1 VRGNYPSFD
10 RGRQTYLSSIL
21 PEIAAPWLREKNIQP
36 SEALWSYLAGNIH
49 SREAGGS
56 RRWKEKKIGEYVDSY
71 FKSLPT
77 EKGEILSM
85 EPLPPDPS
93 ALLLTPS
100 PQSIELIQKIDERLV
115 DFFLGHPSDLKSM
128 NRRLFEELIAE
139 LWAGF
144 GYEVELTQQ
153 TRDGGKDIIA
163 VRNTLF
169 AERILIEC
177 KRPDPGNK
185 IGVQLVRSLYGVKVS
200 EGATKAI
207 MATTSYFS
215 PESEQWFAQHKWEL
229 EGKDFDGV
237 QDWLKRYLG
246 KALPIIGEQEQ

>member
-1 VRGNYPSFD
+1 VRGTHSSFE
-10 RGRQTYLSSIL
+10 GRRLTYLSSIL
-21 PEIAAPWLREKNIQP
+21 PEVAAPWLREKNIQP

-49 SREAGGS
+49 SREGGGS
-56 RRWKEKKIGEYVDSY
+56 RRWDGKKIGEYIDSY
-71 FKSLPT
+71 FEGLPT

-85 EPLPPDPS
+85 SPLPANPS

-100 PQSIELIQKIDERLV
+100 PKAIELIQKVDERLV
-115 DFFLGHPSDLKSM
+115 DFFLAHPSDLKSM
-128 NRRLFEELIAE
+128 DRRLFEELIAE

-215 PESEQWFAQHKWEL
+215 LDAEQWFAQHKWEL

-246 KALPIIGEQEQ
+246 EDLPIIGEQEQ